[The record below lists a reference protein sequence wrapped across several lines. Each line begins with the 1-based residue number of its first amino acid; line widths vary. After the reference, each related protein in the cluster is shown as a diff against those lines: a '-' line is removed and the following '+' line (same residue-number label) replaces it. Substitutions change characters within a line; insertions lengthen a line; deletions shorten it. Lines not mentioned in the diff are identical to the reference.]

1 MIYLCRVVPVV
12 LFLSNEHVLVVGV
25 FRIIEGMNET
35 VQGWV
40 WGGRVL
46 GGLLF
51 IHLFKEVYIFGFVW
65 PIKMLSGHCPV
76 RVRVF
81 HLFPVV
87 VCIVS
92 MFPNFR
98 LSYAVGALF
107 RGVGRLCSDEIVGV
121 IDSVQSVRCLYL
133 SLLDQQLSSLVL
145 FFLQL
150 CFYFFHLILMLLH
163 FLHQLRLLLLELF
176 FTAR

>member
-121 IDSVQSVRCLYL
+121 IDSVFIRLRGGKNIEPTVELFIPGCGVMELTSGT
-133 SLLDQQLSSLVL
+133 LSSTP
-145 FFLQL
+145 
-150 CFYFFHLILMLLH
+150 
-163 FLHQLRLLLLELF
+163 R
-176 FTAR
+176 